1 MNAAPSIFGKYT
13 LSGGENYREVLLRMP
28 PAKNKLTQE
37 QLAKEFYDKLNINTP
52 FAKRWEDLPD
62 WYRKQY
68 IEDQPAAGKT
78 RYDPVK
84 FQSPHWP
91 GQPNVLAHL
100 RMSDRVGPNGEK
112 VLHVEE
118 IQSDWGQAGRKVG
131 FSDPVSKVAAK
142 EKMDQLATKYDELG
156 RERRLAEKEMA
167 ELPDY
172 NDRFAQLQNRV
183 SQIGQER
190 DLLSDQMAELRSMIK
205 SDAISSAP
213 YVTSTEGWTDLA
225 LKRALREAAEGGYD
239 RLIWTPGVEQAK
251 RYSLGNHVR
260 SIDYMKEGPD
270 SYRLGIVDKRGEGI
284 DLPKETFTA
293 KELEDYLGRDV
304 AAKIVNDEGRS
315 YRGRNHKSIENTDL
329 FLGGKG
335 MRGYYDR
342 IVPKRLHDLA
352 RRHDKGAKIE
362 LMEGLL
368 PDNIAAPGM
377 VITPAMRESILKGQ
391 PHMASGGAIT
401 DAPGGAEVAPDGL
414 AQRAADLVRETNVLV
429 RHADID
435 APRLAT
441 LFRLAST
448 NSMTQEQAAKV
459 AADVLNGDIDAWAQR
474 FVEFPRS
481 TRIFSRINAILGGNA
496 HKLFGRAAN
505 STGNMAPNT
514 PNAPMAERSSPPT
527 YANGGGVDEAQPVAR
542 GGSEMYAAFLKYAKQ
557 NYPAEQVARFEQ
569 GAQGEPLKL
578 MYAMNQATKNGMI
591 SGDPAAQQR
600 YKPEL
605 IALNTIARSF
615 NVNPRRAFG
624 NLPIDIQARKEV
636 DQMINV
642 TQNDESQ
649 GFHNALVNLRNLMG
663 KRRG

>member
-1 MNAAPSIFGKYT
+1 
-13 LSGGENYREVLLRMP
+13 
-28 PAKNKLTQE
+28 
-37 QLAKEFYDKLNINTP
+37 
-52 FAKRWEDLPD
+52 
-62 WYRKQY
+62 
-68 IEDQPAAGKT
+68 
-78 RYDPVK
+78 
-84 FQSPHWP
+84 
-91 GQPNVLAHL
+91 
-100 RMSDRVGPNGEK
+100 
-112 VLHVEE
+112 
-118 IQSDWGQAGRKVG
+118 
-131 FSDPVSKVAAK
+131 
-142 EKMDQLATKYDELG
+142 
-156 RERRLAEKEMA
+156 
-167 ELPDY
+167 
-172 NDRFAQLQNRV
+172 
-183 SQIGQER
+183 
-190 DLLSDQMAELRSMIK
+190 
-205 SDAISSAP
+205 
-213 YVTSTEGWTDLA
+213 
-225 LKRALREAAEGGYD
+225 
-239 RLIWTPGVEQAK
+239 
-251 RYSLGNHVR
+251 
-260 SIDYMKEGPD
+260 
-270 SYRLGIVDKRGEGI
+270 
-284 DLPKETFTA
+284 
-293 KELEDYLGRDV
+293 
-304 AAKIVNDEGRS
+304 
-315 YRGRNHKSIENTDL
+315 
-329 FLGGKG
+329 